1 MLSRSLLRT
10 VARSARPVSA
20 LPVAPRL
27 APVARASFSSSPA
40 SRGFFTKAAD
50 KVAAEELKPATE
62 AQAEAATPDAQ
73 AEEAKA
79 AAEAAKEEVKVEDPR
94 LAELEAKVKENA
106 DKIVE
111 LTVSPPAP
119 SFGVHLVRA
128 V

>member
-1 MLSRSLLRT
+1 MLCRSLLRT

-79 AAEAAKEEVKVEDPR
+79 AEAAEEEVKVEDPR